1 MQKINSISNKSIAY
15 IYFTVWAICVLI
27 AFTSCHQKNTH
38 NKISIVGKIT
48 DANSAVEIAGADI
61 YLVAN
66 EFDGSNFMQYP
77 ITQIESDADGNYQI
91 TADVNNEVEFGIEV
105 RKKGY
110 EKTSNTITLKSGIP
124 NTINFKLNKVT
135 NLK

>member
-1 MQKINSISNKSIAY
+1 MKKINSVSNKSIAY

-27 AFTSCHQKNTH
+27 AFTSCQQKNTH

-48 DANSAVEIAGADI
+48 DANSAAGIAGADI

-66 EFDGSNFMQYP
+66 EFDGGNFIQYP
-77 ITQIESDADGNYQI
+77 ITQIESGADGNYQI
-91 TADVNNEVEFGIEV
+91 AADVNNEVEFGIEV

-110 EKTSNTITLKSGIP
+110 EKTSNSTTLKQGIP
-124 NTINFKLNKVT
+124 NTINFRLNKI
-135 NLK
+135 KK